1 MEINPKELFGS
12 WSLFFCSVSSSLRL
26 LEAGLVRASVGAE
39 GRALPKLATLQIV
52 IGELKKNDL
61 CSRSFA
67 SLCYCYISL
76 SS

>member
-1 MEINPKELFGS
+1 MEVNPKELFSS

-52 IGELKKNDL
+52 IGELKKITSAL
-61 CSRSFA
+61 EVSRVYA
-67 SLCYCYISL
+67 IAI
-76 SS
+76 

>member
-52 IGELKKNDL
+52 IGELKKITSAL
-61 CSRSFA
+61 EVSRVYA
-67 SLCYCYISL
+67 IAI
-76 SS
+76 